1 VIGVRIGVVGR
12 IVAYAATLIV
22 LCALDSV
29 WLTTM
34 LPIYQHGLGS
44 LLAATPTLLPAVL
57 FYLLYGGGVT
67 ALVVLPGVGAQR
79 WSAVAARGALFGL
92 VAYGTYDLTNQ
103 ATLRDW
109 PTWLTAI
116 DMAWGT
122 VLTAVAA
129 TVAHT
134 TATKIAKRRT
144 IQV

>member
-1 VIGVRIGVVGR
+1 VIGVRVSVVGG
-12 IVAYAATLIV
+12 IVAYVATLAV

-44 LLAATPTLLPAVL
+44 LLAATPALAPAGL
-57 FYLLYGGGVT
+57 FYLLYAAGVV
-67 ALVVLPGVGAQR
+67 ALVVLPGVSGQR
-79 WSAVAARGALFGL
+79 WSAVATRGALLGL

-109 PTWLTAI
+109 PAWLTAM

-122 VLTAVAA
+122 VLTAAAA
-129 TVAHT
+129 TVAHAL
-134 TATKIAKRRT
+134 ATKVARRRAT
-144 IQV
+144 